1 MMILISGDADDGL
14 DFSFDDDFSL
24 FKDDEFESFETLFDH
39 EFVFDEDDIFDF
51 NKIFESLES
60 YEKTEKKVKDRLMKD
75 YSSRKSLM
83 KLIVSGAEERLA
95 SLGEI
100 FLNILLLRP
109 FAEFRC
115 YSN

>member
-1 MMILISGDADDGL
+1 MGGYNMAVRIAQKYG
-14 DFSFDDDFSL
+14 
-24 FKDDEFESFETLFDH
+24 
-39 EFVFDEDDIFDF
+39 
-51 NKIFESLES
+51 
-60 YEKTEKKVKDRLMKD
+60 KTEKKVKDRLMKD